1 MNKCDELQSL
11 IQEGYNLKASAYLA
25 WFPNDWGQMVQ
36 LPAIN
41 EAELIKWNTKIDLF
55 FQKTNSPIRNLRRNE
70 FTNHNIIQYMDI
82 KLKSMEGLLETW
94 KNEDVSSDENSED
107 LVIRSKDTTVHQ
119 PQTSKKKSRKKRKK
133 VVRTT
138 TPNVKA
144 NIQTIQAPALKT
156 QVISSIIKIITAVAL
171 AIIGGGTIYYF
182 PSIHV
187 DNNSSL
193 QQQSQISNQKT
204 ILNINIENKGNMK

>member
-1 MNKCDELQSL
+1 M
-11 IQEGYNLKASAYLA
+11 KASAYLA

-70 FTNHNIIQYMDI
+70 FPNHNIIQYMDI

-182 PSIHV
+182 TYIHV
-187 DNNSSL
+187 DNNSFL